1 MWRPWTAVAL
11 VVLHAA
17 ALSSSAAP
25 AAYSPLSP
33 SRSHVPSGLGLVVR
47 ELRGGGIETEED
59 SAGQDDPPGRGE
71 ATAMLAKAEQ
81 LYRAAVTGKQKGKDA
96 SASAA
101 EGSCSSFLKAVA
113 KLFVTGSVTGASSA
127 AKRDDA
133 LEQAAELFAAAAL
146 QLKLQKKSKEAGHAL
161 TRAADSYARHRELA
175 FQAPAQYAEA
185 AKILRREH
193 PDAAVIAL
201 ERAAQMSVEC
211 PGACNLQ
218 RAGRLRRE
226 QAVYSKKYAC
236 NKICSVLYII

>member
-146 QLKLQKKSKEAGHAL
+146 QLKLQKKSKEAGRAL
-161 TRAADSYARHRELA
+161 TRAADSYARHSELA

-185 AKILRREH
+185 AKTLRREH
-193 PDAAVIAL
+193 PDAAIVAL

-226 QAVYSKKYAC
+226 QAVYTQ
-236 NKICSVLYII
+236 LYM

>member
-1 MWRPWTAVAL
+1 MWRTAVAL

>member
-1 MWRPWTAVAL
+1 MWRAAAL
-11 VVLHAA
+11 ILLHAA

-25 AAYSPLSP
+25 AARPPILPIRSP
-33 SRSHVPSGLGLVVR
+33 VTSGLGLVMR
-47 ELRGGGIETEED
+47 ELCGGGGETEED
-59 SAGQDDPPGRGE
+59 SGQDDPPGRGE
-71 ATAMLAKAEQ
+71 ATATLAKAEQ

-113 KLFVTGSVTGASSA
+113 RLVTGSVTGASSA

-133 LEQAAELFAAAAL
+133 LEQAAELFGAAAL

-161 TRAADSYARHRELA
+161 TRAADSYARHSELA

-193 PDAAVIAL
+193 PDAAIVAL
-201 ERAAQMSVEC
+201 ERAAQMSVKC

-226 QAVYSKKYAC
+226 QAVYTQ
-236 NKICSVLYII
+236 LYI

>member
-1 MWRPWTAVAL
+1 MWRTWATAAL
-11 VVLHAA
+11 ILLHAA
-17 ALSSSAAP
+17 APSSSAAP
-25 AAYSPLSP
+25 AARPPILPIRSP
-33 SRSHVPSGLGLVVR
+33 VTSGLGLVMR
-47 ELRGGGIETEED
+47 ELCGGGGETEED

-71 ATAMLAKAEQ
+71 ATATLAKAEQ

-133 LEQAAELFAAAAL
+133 LEQAAELFGAAAL

-161 TRAADSYARHRELA
+161 TRAADSYARHSELA

-193 PDAAVIAL
+193 PDAAIVAL

-226 QAVYSKKYAC
+226 QAVYTQ
-236 NKICSVLYII
+236 LYI